1 MIGCR
6 GTVLYDYKTEP
17 LLVKGLLT
25 LSLSKKMY
33 ECKYKEKKTEVCKH
47 WALGVR
53 VHAYEDLLYQARG
66 KKRCDNWEQRKVRA
80 AWKMEAEQR
89 AKKRTERSGDAGS
102 ANISEEGFSL
112 RSGCGVQPL
121 GIDLF

>member
-1 MIGCR
+1 MRCKKGAIIESNGKWERR
-6 GTVLYDYKTEP
+6 G
-17 LLVKGLLT
+17 
-25 LSLSKKMY
+25 
-33 ECKYKEKKTEVCKH
+33 
-47 WALGVR
+47 A
-53 VHAYEDLLYQARG
+53 
-66 KKRCDNWEQRKVRA
+66 
-80 AWKMEAEQR
+80 MEAEQR